1 MSLLHVVKIQKTDQ
15 VKEGYFCFLIKFD
28 IDNLSD
34 TFDLSLFQ
42 QNIKLNFTMSS
53 HLKYSQVYI
62 LSDNTFFDR
71 FDI

>member
-1 MSLLHVVKIQKTDQ
+1 MSLLHVEKIQKTDQ

-53 HLKYSQVYI
+53 HLQYSQVYL
-62 LSDNTFFDR
+62 LSDNPFF
-71 FDI
+71 